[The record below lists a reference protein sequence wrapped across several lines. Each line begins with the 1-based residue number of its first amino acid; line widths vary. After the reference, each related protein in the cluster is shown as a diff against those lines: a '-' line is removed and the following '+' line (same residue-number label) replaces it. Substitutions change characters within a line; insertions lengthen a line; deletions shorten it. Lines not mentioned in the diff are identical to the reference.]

1 MNYEYNKKSYK
12 ENHPPKEKMTENLN
26 HLKLHELTHTHTYIY
41 IYIWKKKYSYGSVT
55 FYYNVVY
62 F

>member
-1 MNYEYNKKSYK
+1 
-12 ENHPPKEKMTENLN
+12 MTGNLN
-26 HLKLHELTHTHTYIY
+26 HLKLHELTYIY
-41 IYIWKKKYSYGSVT
+41 MEEKYSYGSVT